1 MFSFLFILFFLV
13 IIINTSNNLIL
24 WWSVFLILTLLFLT
38 LIKKDFSFKRVVGY
52 FLIQEICGLLFLII
66 TYDFFQL
73 LLVFIKTGV
82 SPFHFWIFSVLSD
95 CMGFNLLWFLI
106 FQKIPYLLTII
117 YLFVLVFIFV
127 LFLGILFCFIQIFII
142 KNFKNIIII
151 NSTESFSWVL
161 LSLVFTFFEFFQL
174 FSYYVLIFFILLP
187 YINFSFLSFRW
198 ELVLFILNIPL
209 SLNFFVKFLSLS
221 FISFLNFY
229 FLLLLF
235 LIFLSIVGFSYF
247 IIKNSVSFYKTFGN
261 NINFLFVFFSLS
273 FLFFVYYFSNYKIT
287 LPW

>member
-95 CMGFNLLWFLI
+95 CMGFNLLWFLT

>member
-13 IIINTSNNLIL
+13 VIINISNNLVL
-24 WWSVFLILTLLFLT
+24 WWSVFLILTLLFLII
-38 LIKKDFSFKRVVGY
+38 IKKDFSFKRIVGY
-52 FLIQEICGLLFLII
+52 FLIQEVCGLLFLII

-73 LLVFIKTGV
+73 FLVFIKTGV
-82 SPFHFWIFSVLSD
+82 SPFHFWIFSVLND
-95 CMGFNLLWFLI
+95 CVGFNLLWFLT

-127 LFLGILFCFIQIFII
+127 LFLGVLFCFIQIFII

-187 YINFSFLSFRW
+187 YINFSFLGFRW

-229 FLLLLF
+229 FLLVLF
-235 LIFLSIVGFSYF
+235 LIFLSVVGFSYF
-247 IIKNSVSFYKTFGN
+247 IIKNSVSFYKIFGN

-273 FLFFVYYFSNYKIT
+273 FLFFMCYFSNYKIT